1 MRNTILFN
9 TFVYCQLFNE
19 INARRLGNEKN
30 VFAHFFSNYIYLG
43 IWFFTAGVQALLVNF
58 GEQFAETKRLSWQ
71 LWLITLGIA
80 FITLP
85 WGFLLKLIP
94 VPEEPAG
101 TEEENRRTG
110 KTAETTDERAPLLG
124 SKQRSSSF
132 DRFGN
137 EERDLEA
144 QTDGK
149 KGWNTVRSKVM
160 PRVKVVTALRRQ
172 RNPVAFNMT
181 FSRSSSLSGSLSSSN
196 RRTES

>member
-1 MRNTILFN
+1 MNDHKLCHDQKLKKI
-9 TFVYCQLFNE
+9 
-19 INARRLGNEKN
+19 
-30 VFAHFFSNYIYLG
+30 
-43 IWFFTAGVQALLVNF
+43 
-58 GEQFAETKRLSWQ
+58 
-71 LWLITLGIA
+71 
-80 FITLP
+80 
-85 WGFLLKLIP
+85 GFLLKLIP

-110 KTAETTDERAPLLG
+110 KTGETTDERAPLLG
-124 SKQRSSSF
+124 SKQRSTSF

-144 QTDGK
+144 QSQYSNFEISILAGNVFLDDCNLTCTADGK

-160 PRVKVVTALRRQ
+160 PKVRVVTALRRQ